1 MHHTR
6 SSLQNNDLYPC
17 ANFRKTLAI
26 TYRILV
32 RLLVGEEWTNLRRQR
47 WLKAGSLWAA
57 SWRSAVWDTFLF
69 YSATPFVFLTGQW
82 PRRLVPRFSQEV
94 PRIHSQG
101 RPCGIFVWQ
110 SAFSTD
116 YCRSVAGLLCQL
128 SFQHCSVSIHWS
140 IGELT
145 LGNRLP
151 FHKDIILHAM
161 RMKKKWTPL
170 KVEAFWEVT
179 PCLLVNT

>member
-6 SSLQNNDLYPC
+6 SSLQNNDLYSC

-32 RLLVGEEWTNLRRQR
+32 RLLVGEEWTNWRSQR
-47 WLKAGSLWAA
+47 WLKAGSLWVV
-57 SWRSAVWDTFLF
+57 SWRSAVCDTFF
-69 YSATPFVFLTGQW
+69 YSATPFVFLTRQW
-82 PRRLVPRFSQEV
+82 PRRLVPGFSQEV
-94 PRIHSQG
+94 PRNHSQG

-110 SAFSTD
+110 SAVSAD

-128 SFQHCSVSIHWS
+128 SFHHCSVSICRS

-145 LGNRLP
+145 LGNRLR

-161 RMKKKWTPL
+161 RMKKSRTSL